1 MMVGQANVNDR
12 STRPS
17 GHVVNIEHVMTHDN
31 VICYIAVCAFIALT
45 SCTEPGW
52 SKLKLGPHCVFLRF
66 VGTKYATCIYYEM
79 VISVLDSFWLFCVHG
94 AVACCY
100 FQK

>member
-1 MMVGQANVNDR
+1 MVGQANVNDR

-52 SKLKLGPHCVFLRF
+52 SKLKLGPHCVF
-66 VGTKYATCIYYEM
+66 Y
-79 VISVLDSFWLFCVHG
+79 VLLVLSMLLVYTMRW
-94 AVACCY
+94 
-100 FQK
+100 